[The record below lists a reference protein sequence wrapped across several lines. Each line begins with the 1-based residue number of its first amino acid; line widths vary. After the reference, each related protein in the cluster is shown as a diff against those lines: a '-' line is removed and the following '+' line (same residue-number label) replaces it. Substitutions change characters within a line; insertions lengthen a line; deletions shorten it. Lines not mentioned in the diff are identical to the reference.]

1 MKRILSLLL
10 CAAAMVASLGVMP
23 ASAVDTNVTLRV
35 GLTISGQSSFADPK
49 LENAEG
55 ATGYTI
61 GTMNGTAFSG
71 SKSISNTQLTIRL
84 VEDAFQV
91 SDTATGTVLY
101 TSAAG
106 ADHLAIRPNSDLTW
120 FKGYKW
126 NGDFV
131 YRRASGSS
139 ITVINYVG
147 LEDYVKGVLP
157 YEIDPD
163 WPAEAQKAQAVCA
176 RSFALGTSKH
186 NEYYELCNT
195 TNCQV
200 YLGANRATAASDA
213 AVDATRGQ
221 YLTYNGEP
229 VIGYFFSSDGGATED
244 AVNVWGGDYPYLQGK
259 EDPYETHDSSWT
271 ETFTAEEIRQKLLNA
286 GYTIGTVAN
295 VEVTKRTDT
304 DNVNEVTV
312 TDTDGHKVV
321 IQRDD
326 CRTVFGLDSIRYTI
340 TPNAAKNAAAS
351 LPQSKA
357 LDITPSVHKVTV
369 DGESVAPQGY
379 NINGD
384 NYYKLRD
391 IAYILN
397 GTNSQFNVTWDPDN
411 NRILLTPDEA
421 YQEVGDE
428 MSSAASAEVESCSPS
443 NSSIILD
450 GRSLS
455 LTGYRING
463 NNFYRLR
470 DVGKALDFGVDFDE
484 QTRTV
489 LIDSGSSAQPEP
501 EQPTVTNAVSY
512 TFTGSGWG
520 HSVGMS
526 QWGAYGMAQ
535 QGFDYKEILKF
546 YFTGIEIAG

>member
-61 GTMNGTAFSG
+61 GTMNGTSFSG

-84 VEDAFQV
+84 VGDAFQV

-131 YRRASGSS
+131 YRRASVGG

-244 AVNVWGGDYPYLQGK
+244 AVNVWGDDYPYLQGK

-340 TPNAAKNAAAS
+340 TPNTAKNAAAS

>member
-244 AVNVWGGDYPYLQGK
+244 AVNAWGGDYPYLQGK

-340 TPNAAKNAAAS
+340 TPNTAKNAAAS

-428 MSSAASAEVESCSPS
+428 MISAASAVVESCSPS

-470 DVGKALDFGVDFDE
+470 DVGKALDFGVDFDK